1 MPDSQYKKND
11 KKAASHS
18 TRRKRPTAS
27 HHSDTSAISIEN
39 VVQAIVGHGS
49 DTSAV
54 SIEDVVQAVMERKT

>member
-1 MPDSQYKKND
+1 MPASQYKKND
-11 KKAASHS
+11 KKTAAHS

-27 HHSDTSAISIEN
+27 HHSDTSAINIEN

-54 SIEDVVQAVMERKT
+54 SIEDVVQTIMGRKT